1 MAKIK
6 KNKVLFVIPSL
17 GGGGAEKV
25 LVLLLKHLDRN
36 RFKPLL
42 VVFDREKAYD
52 KDFYRD
58 APIICLNKK
67 NRFDFFRLV
76 WKLSR
81 VIRKERPSL
90 ILSFLTYT
98 NYLTV
103 LAHGL
108 AKLKVPLF
116 LGEHNNLTCS
126 LRNEKFAKI
135 KEILVCRLY
144 RRSTGVISVSK
155 GVREDLITNYKIPE
169 EKCLLIYNCIDIE
182 LIKGLVN
189 EKVNHPWF
197 KEDIPVVINC
207 GRLTLQ
213 KNYPLL
219 LEAMN
224 LILKDGNNF
233 RLLILGKGED
243 HSKLEKLAKD
253 LGISRNVMFLGFQ
266 SNPFKY
272 ISRSLVFVLSSLWEG
287 FGNVIIE
294 AMACGVPVVSTRC
307 PSGPDEIINDGVNGL
322 LVPSED
328 VDALAKVILRLLK
341 DESLRS
347 RLAKAGMKRA
357 EDFRIEKMVSEY
369 EKCFEKA
376 IKEIKT

>member
-42 VVFDREKAYD
+42 VVFDSEKAYD
-52 KDFYRD
+52 KDFYWD
-58 APIICLNKK
+58 VPIVCLNKK
-67 NRFDFFRLV
+67 TRFDFFRLV
-76 WKLSR
+76 WELSR
-81 VIRKERPSL
+81 VIKKEKPAL

-116 LGEHNNLTCS
+116 LGEHSNLTCS

-135 KEILVCRLY
+135 KEILVCRFY
-144 RRSTGVISVSK
+144 HRSTGVISVSK

-182 LIKGLVN
+182 LIKGIVN

-197 KEDIPVVINC
+197 KEDIPVVISC
-207 GRLTLQ
+207 GRLTTP

-219 LEAMN
+219 LEAMS
-224 LILKDGNNF
+224 LILKNDISV
-233 RLLILGKGED
+233 RLLILGEGEERF
-243 HSKLEKLAKD
+243 KLEKLAKD

-272 ISRSLVFVLSSLWEG
+272 ISRATVFVLSSLREG
-287 FGNVIIE
+287 FPVVIME
-294 AMACGVPVVSTRC
+294 AMACGAPVVSTRC
-307 PSGPDEIINDGVNGL
+307 PSGPDEIITDGVNGL
-322 LVPSED
+322 LVPSGD
-328 VDALAKVILRLLK
+328 VNTLSEAIIMLLK
-341 DESLRS
+341 NESIRR
-347 RLAKAGMKRA
+347 RLAEAGMKRA
-357 EDFRIEKMVSEY
+357 EDFRIEKMVAEY
-369 EKCFEKA
+369 ERVFLEA
-376 IKEIKT
+376 MEGRFV